1 MGMRDSREIV
11 PTDEQNADQGN
22 APAPYAPP
30 GAVGLGKTRNL
41 ILGYWDEGWADY
53 SSKYKH
59 AGE

>member
-1 MGMRDSREIV
+1 METRDGREIA
-11 PTDEQNADQGN
+11 PESEQKSEQADAVQ
-22 APAPYAPP
+22 YASP
-30 GAVGLGKTRNL
+30 VVVRLGKTKDL

>member
-1 MGMRDSREIV
+1 METRDGREIA
-11 PTDEQNADQGN
+11 PKSEQKVEEAD
-22 APAPYAPP
+22 AVEYTPP
-30 GAVGLGKTRNL
+30 VVVRLGRTKDL